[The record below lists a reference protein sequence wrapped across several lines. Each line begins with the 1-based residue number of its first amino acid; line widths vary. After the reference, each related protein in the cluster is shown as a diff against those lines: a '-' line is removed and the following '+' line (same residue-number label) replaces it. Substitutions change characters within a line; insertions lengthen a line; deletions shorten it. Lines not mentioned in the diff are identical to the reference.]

1 MLTVLVLLIGPMTI
15 LVVLLLVIVVIGI
28 RQEPPTEELSEQA
41 PSLTTVF
48 VRRLLGVYVRKPDSP
63 SNLDHGDQDHA
74 SPRPT
79 LLAGPMRSFQPELA
93 GQMAGMGRLG
103 CTHAGG
109 SGWA

>member
-1 MLTVLVLLIGPMTI
+1 MLTILVLVVGLAII

-63 SNLDHGDQDHA
+63 
-74 SPRPT
+74 PRTTSLVGPMDKPT
-79 LLAGPMRSFQPELA
+79 LK
-93 GQMAGMGRLG
+93 
-103 CTHAGG
+103 
-109 SGWA
+109 

>member
-63 SNLDHGDQDHA
+63 
-74 SPRPT
+74 PRTTSLVGPMDKPT
-79 LLAGPMRSFQPELA
+79 LK
-93 GQMAGMGRLG
+93 
-103 CTHAGG
+103 
-109 SGWA
+109 